1 MKIKYFLI
9 VIISV
14 VLISSLSAQDN
25 DTKKSSKKGLIK
37 GFVFDN
43 DSGLP
48 LEAATVRL
56 LFDVDTS
63 LVGGTQTDKTGAF
76 AVEAPYGK
84 FRLVVDFIGYKT
96 FVKRKIAV
104 TPKKL
109 EINLDFGQKK
119 THTKFDYCMSVSTG
133 ADLCFEGKKLIGSAQ
148 LRKEGYILQ
157 HGSILFDYDKDL
169 IERIFGEK
177 IAENSLTCLKE
188 INPSITYE
196 EVKNIFSTLA
206 PCGRG

>member
-109 EINLDFGQKK
+109 EINLDTIFLAAGFTTENIEVEDEKPFMQNEIDKK
-119 THTKFDYCMSVSTG
+119 VYM
-133 ADLCFEGKKLIGSAQ
+133 
-148 LRKEGYILQ
+148 LRK
-157 HGSILFDYDKDL
+157 
-169 IERIFGEK
+169 
-177 IAENSLTCLKE
+177 A
-188 INPSITYE
+188 
-196 EVKNIFSTLA
+196 
-206 PCGRG
+206 